1 LNQSIQPESINGM
14 TPDGTC
20 FAVYGKP
27 TNSLPLVFIHGV
39 GLNNLVWQSQ
49 VEEFSK
55 QRQCIVYD
63 ILGHGKSQL
72 PTNNPCLD
80 DYSEQLS
87 KLINFLDIRKANLVG
102 HSMGA
107 LIGINYSLEYPNCV
121 ESLIALNTVYQRT
134 EQQSDD
140 VLNRAMQVQSNAIN
154 ADNESADDSNL
165 ELVLQ
170 RWFSKN
176 TDPDSIKKIE
186 TIRHWMSEISLLGY
200 ARTYQLFA
208 TADKVFSDKLARL
221 SIPVLYMTGSL
232 DRNST
237 TLMSKQLAAE
247 TPRGK
252 VWIVEEEAHMMSYI
266 SPEKINPIINSFLK
280 GLTPGTGNE

>member
-1 LNQSIQPESINGM
+1 LKQSIQPESTNGM

-27 TNSLPLVFIHGV
+27 TNRLPLVFIHGV

-72 PTNNPCLD
+72 PTNHPCLD

-87 KLINFLDIRKANLVG
+87 KLINFLDIRKVNLVG

-154 ADNESADDSNL
+154 ADNESADDSDL

-186 TIRHWMSEISLLGY
+186 KIRHWMTEVSSLGY

-208 TADKVFSDKLARL
+208 TADKVFSGKLARL
-221 SIPVLYMTGSL
+221 SIPVLYMTGSF

-237 TLMSKQLAAE
+237 PLMSKQMAAE
-247 TPRGK
+247 TPKGK
-252 VWIVEEEAHMMSYI
+252 AWIVEEEAHMMTYI

-280 GLTPGTGNE
+280 GLISGNE